1 MPYLSDELK
10 TIFKL
15 VKEYPN
21 NYQLGKE
28 VRAWVFD
35 VQEKIEM
42 GEWK

>member
-21 NYQLGKE
+21 DYQLGKQ
-28 VRAWVFD
+28 VRSWVCD
-35 VQEKIEM
+35 VQEQIEM
-42 GEWK
+42 EK